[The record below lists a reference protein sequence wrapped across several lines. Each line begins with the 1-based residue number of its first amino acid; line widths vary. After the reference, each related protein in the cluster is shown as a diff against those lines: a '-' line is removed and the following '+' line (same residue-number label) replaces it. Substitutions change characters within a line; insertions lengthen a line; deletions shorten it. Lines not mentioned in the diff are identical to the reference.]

1 MCFCSAQM
9 QLLKNLMDPETPE
22 NLMNLTNPK
31 DLESPKN
38 LTTLTNPEDLETQKN
53 LANLKELGDED
64 EDRGVDEDGSVLEV
78 DSLDSLEV
86 NFVV

>member
-9 QLLKNLMDPETPE
+9 QLLKNLMDPETP
-22 NLMNLTNPK
+22 
-31 DLESPKN
+31 KN
-38 LTTLTNPEDLETQKN
+38 LIYLTNPEDLETQKN

>member
-9 QLLKNLMDPETPE
+9 QLLKNLMDPETLK